1 MADEKKRRPRKTLA
15 VHGTKGDV
23 DRVRVLLDE
32 ARGRVVVQYRDSRGA
47 PRKRFFGTDKRGK
60 KEATEWARAFYDERR
75 ARTYVKVETT
85 HAELWKAYSESPAFV
100 ESLRAK
106 TRIAYEQR
114 FKRWMTFRGAHTK
127 VDDTTLLHVDR
138 FYAEAKKAGMALNQ
152 IRQVINVARV
162 VYNWGQ
168 GRKLVRNNE
177 LALYRWKTPKD
188 APKIEPAEYS
198 SAEYEKLLPVFD
210 PRRGDQW
217 RAWVALMLLGHH
229 GMRINA
235 VRNLRWQDIDYE
247 KGVIVWPAKY
257 QKQGADVTQP
267 ITWATHSA
275 LLVARTWAET
285 ELQQHAAA
293 QVRGADGR
301 FAHDASQ
308 DGPPIETPFVLFAQ
322 RKPTEAYSYSSFHY
336 SLQRAERLAKIE
348 HKAYRGAHGFRKMVV
363 GNVIE
368 ATGDRMLG
376 FEFVGDSDP
385 KMLKHY
391 DKRTDERIARASA
404 ALEEDR

>member
-1 MADEKKRRPRKTLA
+1 MPARKTLLA
-15 VHGTKGDV
+15 LGSKGDA
-23 DRVRVLLDE
+23 DRVRVLEDS
-32 ARGRVVVQYRDSRGA
+32 ARDRVVVQYRDGRQLA
-47 PRKRFFGTDKRGK
+47 RKKFFPADRQGK
-60 KEATEWARAFYDERR
+60 KDALEWARAFYDERR
-75 ARTYVKVETT
+75 ARGYAKPETT
-85 HAELWKAYSESPAFV
+85 HAELWKAYSEAPAFT
-100 ESLRAK
+100 EALRDK
-106 TRIAYEQR
+106 TRIAYESR
-114 FKRWMTFRGAHTK
+114 FKRWMTFRGAHTL

-138 FYAEAKKAGMALNQ
+138 FYAEAKKNGMALNQ
-152 IRQVINVARV
+152 IRQVLNVARV

-168 GRKLVRNNE
+168 SRKLVRNNE

-198 SAEYEKLLPVFD
+198 TEEYDKLLPQFD

-247 KGVIVWPAKY
+247 RGVIVWPAKY
-257 QKQGADVTQP
+257 QKQGVDVTQP
-267 ITWATHSA
+267 ITWTTHSA
-275 LLVARTWAET
+275 LLVARHYAGV
-285 ELQQHAAA
+285 ELQQRAAA
-293 QVRGADGR
+293 QVRGADGKW
-301 FAHDASQ
+301 AHDASQ

-322 RKPTEAYSYSSFHY
+322 RKPTTAYSYSSFHS
-336 SLQRAERLAKIE
+336 SLQRAEKGAKIE
-348 HKAYRGAHGFRKMVV
+348 HKKYRGAHGFRKMVV

-376 FEFVGDSDP
+376 LEFVGDTDV

-391 DKRTDERIARASA
+391 DKRSQERIDRASA
-404 ALEEDR
+404 AMEEKK

>member
-1 MADEKKRRPRKTLA
+1 VDDLPR
-15 VHGTKGDV
+15 
-23 DRVRVLLDE
+23 
-32 ARGRVVVQYRDSRGA
+32 
-47 PRKRFFGTDKRGK
+47 
-60 KEATEWARAFYDERR
+60 
-75 ARTYVKVETT
+75 
-85 HAELWKAYSESPAFV
+85 
-100 ESLRAK
+100 
-106 TRIAYEQR
+106 
-114 FKRWMTFRGAHTK
+114 AHTL

-152 IRQVINVARV
+152 IRQVLNVARV

-168 GRKLVRNNE
+168 SRKLVRNNE

-198 SAEYEKLLPVFD
+198 TEEFDSCSRSFD

-247 KGVIVWPAKY
+247 RGVIVWPAKY
-257 QKQGADVTQP
+257 QKQGVDVTQP
-267 ITWATHSA
+267 ITWTTHSA
-275 LLVARTWAET
+275 LLVARHYAGV
-285 ELQQHAAA
+285 ELQQRAAA
-293 QVRGADGR
+293 QVRGADGKW
-301 FAHDASQ
+301 AHDASQ

-322 RKPTEAYSYSSFHY
+322 RKPTQAYSYSSFHS
-336 SLQRAERLAKIE
+336 SLQRAEKARRSQ
-348 HKAYRGAHGFRKMVV
+348 HKKYRGAHGFRKMVV

-376 FEFVGDSDP
+376 LEFVGDTDP

-391 DKRTDERIARASA
+391 DKRSRGAHRRARRRPM
-404 ALEEDR
+404 EEYDGGPRRGKK

>member
-1 MADEKKRRPRKTLA
+1 MTARKTLLSL
-15 VHGTKGDV
+15 GSKGDP
-23 DRVRVLLDE
+23 DRVRVLED
-32 ARGRVVVQYRDSRGA
+32 ATRARVVVQFRDSRSL
-47 PRKRFFGTDKRGK
+47 PRKKFFPADRQGK
-60 KEATEWARAFYDERR
+60 KDAVEWARAFYEERR
-75 ARTYVKVETT
+75 ARTYTKVETT
-85 HAELWKAYSESPAFV
+85 HAELWKAYSESPAFA
-100 ESLRAK
+100 EALREK
-106 TRIAYEQR
+106 TQIAYEQR
-114 FKRWMTFRGAHTK
+114 FKRWMNYRGAHTK

-138 FYAEAKKAGMALNQ
+138 FYTEAKKLGTALNQ

-198 SAEYEKLLPVFD
+198 TAEYELLLPQFD

-235 VRNLRWQDIDYE
+235 VRNLRWQDVDYE
-247 KGVIVWPAKY
+247 RGLIVWPAKY
-257 QKQGADVTQP
+257 QKQGVDVAQP

-275 LLVARTWAET
+275 LLVARMWADK
-285 ELQQHAAA
+285 ELQQRAAA
-293 QVRGADGR
+293 QVRGADGKW
-301 FAHDASQ
+301 AHDASQ
-308 DGPPIETPFVLFAQ
+308 DLPPIETPFVLFAQ
-322 RKPTEAYSYSSFHY
+322 RKPTTAYSYSSFHY
-336 SLQRAERLAKIE
+336 SLKRAEDAAGVK
-348 HKAYRGAHGFRKMVV
+348 HQPYRAAHGFRKMVV

-376 FEFVGDSDP
+376 LEYVGDTDV

-404 ALEEDR
+404 AMEEK